1 MATDQ
6 YRALHQFLQHD
17 KTYTSGQHPGS
28 GPEEHNKSTTHTS
41 PIKKKKKKL
50 LLSTM
55 ASTLGTHK
63 LRTVFFH
70 FGEWTTYVDHT
81 RETNDTKKTTEKSDR
96 FFGMIGI
103 MKWTNS
109 TQQPNTN
116 EKELCNHIDN
126 RTYLFHLP
134 YNRIKSPNT
143 TNHRN
148 SHNGNGL
155 SSATSSM
162 LPDKNFFFSPY
173 NTNYVYTQRNQH

>member
-17 KTYTSGQHPGS
+17 KTYTSEQYPGS
-28 GPEEHNKSTTHTS
+28 GPEEHNKSTTQTS
-41 PIKKKKKKL
+41 PIKKKQL

-103 MKWTNS
+103 MK
-109 TQQPNTN
+109 
-116 EKELCNHIDN
+116 
-126 RTYLFHLP
+126 
-134 YNRIKSPNT
+134 
-143 TNHRN
+143 
-148 SHNGNGL
+148 
-155 SSATSSM
+155 
-162 LPDKNFFFSPY
+162 
-173 NTNYVYTQRNQH
+173 